1 MSPNFDSFAYD
12 HPISGSGGKAIKI
25 TWQLIVWPFLKG
37 RSNTA
42 LVTFAAD
49 LAGANLGICLAGPKL
64 GPCFG
69 PEITLHFQTCFYQ
82 LNFARLT
89 FF

>member
-1 MSPNFDSFAYD
+1 MTIDCVA
-12 HPISGSGGKAIKI
+12 
-25 TWQLIVWPFLKG
+25 FLKG
-37 RSNTA
+37 RSNTT

-49 LAGANLGICLAGPKL
+49 LAGVAFALAGPKL

-82 LNFARLT
+82 LNFARLN
-89 FF
+89 FFPFYCML

>member
-1 MSPNFDSFAYD
+1 MPTTTEYPDPVIRSAELQWQDIFQMSPNYDSFAYD

-49 LAGANLGICLAGPKL
+49 LAGANPGIC
-64 GPCFG
+64 FG
-69 PEITLHFQTCFYQ
+69 WT
-82 LNFARLT
+82 
-89 FF
+89 